1 MSRRKYLLALVVLWG
16 AIYAAGSGYPP
27 ALLDDADTVHAE
39 AAREMAE
46 TNNFVTLYANK
57 IRYLEK
63 APLMYWAVALS
74 YKVFGVNEFASR
86 LPIALGTL
94 ALGLAVFY
102 FGAHFFNERAGF
114 YGALGILA
122 CIGIYLFTRVL
133 WPDVLLTF
141 FITMAFYCFLRA
153 GESGR
158 VNPRWAYGIYVFGA
172 LGVLTKG
179 LIGAAFPAIIIGAFM
194 LITGEIR
201 RLFQYRLLTGA
212 LLFFLIA
219 APWHI
224 AAGLEN
230 PGSLMDGVPN
240 PIQGKGFF
248 WFYFMNE
255 HFLRYIGKR
264 YPADYDTVPLALF
277 IALHLVWLFPWSFF
291 LPLAVS
297 NLYRRLKPAK
307 AAPETQ
313 KQEVAEAT
321 RARVSLRSSL
331 GSLNREGK
339 TLLFLSLWAV
349 LIILFFSFSTT
360 QEYYTMPSYA
370 AFALLIG
377 HALSRVESEWRE
389 GRGKKLLLGAQI
401 ALAVLGV
408 AVFVVGMMAYLKTR
422 NLSVAADISDTLTR
436 NPDAYALSLG
446 HVLDLTPQTLALLR
460 APVVGTALAFLLGSV
475 AALGFR
481 LRARHTPANLSLAV
495 MMAALF
501 FFAHQALAVF
511 APYLSSRPLAEAI
524 ASEYKD
530 GEVIVINGEYEG
542 GSSIN
547 FYTRKMVHILNGRS
561 ANLEYGSYFKD
572 APQIFLG
579 HEDLARMWNEPARI
593 FLFTDAAQREAVTS
607 HLSGTVFTFAESGGK
622 LILTNQQSNK
632 P

>member
-1 MSRRKYLLALVVLWG
+1 
-16 AIYAAGSGYPP
+16 
-27 ALLDDADTVHAE
+27 
-39 AAREMAE
+39 
-46 TNNFVTLYANK
+46 
-57 IRYLEK
+57 
-63 APLMYWAVALS
+63 
-74 YKVFGVNEFASR
+74 
-86 LPIALGTL
+86 
-94 ALGLAVFY
+94 
-102 FGAHFFNERAGF
+102 
-114 YGALGILA
+114 
-122 CIGIYLFTRVL
+122 
-133 WPDVLLTF
+133 
-141 FITMAFYCFLRA
+141 
-153 GESGR
+153 
-158 VNPRWAYGIYVFGA
+158 
-172 LGVLTKG
+172 
-179 LIGAAFPAIIIGAFM
+179 
-194 LITGEIR
+194 
-201 RLFQYRLLTGA
+201 
-212 LLFFLIA
+212 
-219 APWHI
+219 
-224 AAGLEN
+224 
-230 PGSLMDGVPN
+230 
-240 PIQGKGFF
+240 
-248 WFYFMNE
+248 
-255 HFLRYIGKR
+255 
-264 YPADYDTVPLALF
+264 
-277 IALHLVWLFPWSFF
+277 VWLFPWSFF

-321 RARVSLRSSL
+321 RARVSLWSSL

-389 GRGKKLLLGAQI
+389 GQSKKLLLGAQI

-408 AVFVVGMMAYLKTR
+408 AVFVIGMMAYLKTR

-481 LRARHTPANLSLAV
+481 LRARHTLANLSLAV

-501 FFAHQALAVF
+501 FFTHQALAVF

-524 ASEYKD
+524 AREYKE

-579 HEDLARMWNEPARI
+579 HDDLARMWNGPARI

-607 HLSGTVFTFAESGGK
+607 HLSGAVFTFAESGGK